1 MENPAKKSPLLNY
14 RRCLS
19 PYLSPFRAF
28 STAFFITILEFVA
41 PDTASTSML
50 CPSAI
55 LPAVISAGFPRRLFI
70 VSHAFQ
76 INRRKNHAAKEKNAY
91 GKQKEGTHIF
101 SPHQPSSLAA
111 MERYTSKNP
120 YSKNSFFDKPIDF
133 FMYSSLLAASRM
145 IPESIPQKLKMAGI
159 MFKSSR
165 KSSSYRCRRLTRYS
179 RKSSSFT
186 VSIILLSAAIRAS
199 LSSGKVPWN
208 RNAFDAPSAA
218 N

>member
-91 GKQKEGTHIF
+91 GKQKKGTHIF
-101 SPHQPSSLAA
+101 SPHKPSSLAA

-133 FMYSSLLAASRM
+133 F
-145 IPESIPQKLKMAGI
+145 I
-159 MFKSSR
+159 
-165 KSSSYRCRRLTRYS
+165 
-179 RKSSSFT
+179 
-186 VSIILLSAAIRAS
+186 
-199 LSSGKVPWN
+199 SGKPDDSGKHPPKVKNGRHNVQIVPQIIFLQMPQIN
-208 RNAFDAPSAA
+208 AVFPQIIFLYGFNNLIKRRNKGFPILRQGSLEQKCV
-218 N
+218 

>member
-101 SPHQPSSLAA
+101 SPHKPSSLAA

-145 IPESIPQKLKMAGI
+145 IPESIPQQLKNGRHNVQIVPQIIFLQMPQINAVFPQIIFLYGFNNLI
-159 MFKSSR
+159 K
-165 KSSSYRCRRLTRYS
+165 RRN
-179 RKSSSFT
+179 KGFP
-186 VSIILLSAAIRAS
+186 ILRQGS
-199 LSSGKVPWN
+199 LEQKCV
-208 RNAFDAPSAA
+208 
-218 N
+218 